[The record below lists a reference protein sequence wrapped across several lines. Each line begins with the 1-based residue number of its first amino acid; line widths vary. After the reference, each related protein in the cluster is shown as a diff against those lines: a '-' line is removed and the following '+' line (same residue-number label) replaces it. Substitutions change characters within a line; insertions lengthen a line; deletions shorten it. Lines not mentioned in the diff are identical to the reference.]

1 MAEVGDKIVR
11 SIYQVVI
18 FAFKLAPMDPQL
30 AWAIGL
36 LALAALATS
45 FFRRRSRRDG
55 PSAADS
61 ARLSLLAHKT
71 DSAVLIT
78 NHDGLIEWINEGFTR
93 VSGHKLA
100 DVVGKPPGAVLA
112 GPIHNARGVHRIRE
126 GMNAG
131 KPFAVELLCAHKS
144 GHRYWLSVNFTPVFD
159 KMERLLNFV
168 GVGFDVT
175 ARKRVED
182 ELSRLQKR
190 NELLLNS
197 AGDGIV
203 GLDLQGSIIY
213 VNRTAAELTA
223 WEPSELIGKPASTI
237 IYQLKPARE
246 AQEGSF
252 MAAALQDGSVQV
264 GETDMFR
271 EKSGAS
277 FPVEY
282 TSAPIQ
288 EGQNSL
294 GTVLVFRDVTDRRQN
309 ETMRYQQARKSG
321 FRADIGFALGAND
334 SLRNLLQKCAQS
346 MVKHFDAAFARIW
359 TLNSE
364 DNMLELEASAGLYT
378 HLDGP
383 HSRIPIGTMKVGILA
398 REGLPQMTNDVL
410 NDYYVQDKAWAK
422 REKLIAFAGYPL
434 LVEGR
439 IVGAMA
445 MFSRSRLPNDTIEIL
460 GSVADSLAQG
470 ILRKRAEEKIIEQ
483 AALLDKAQ
491 DSILVIDL
499 SNRISYWNK
508 SAERLYGWP
517 GREVQGKRADQLLFR
532 DITHFEQAKA
542 AVLECGEWKGELCQ
556 VNSGDGTV
564 VVESEWT
571 LVHDDAGMP
580 KSILVVN
587 TDLTERKKIEAQ
599 LLRNQRM
606 ESIGTLAG
614 GIAHDLNNALAPIMM
629 SVEVLKQKLQDDQSR
644 RMLSIL
650 ESSAKR
656 GADMVKQVLTFAR
669 GVDGERVLLQ
679 TRHLLK
685 EVGKI
690 VSDTFPKT
698 IQLKTSLAE
707 NLWTIMGDATQLHQV
722 LLNLAVNARDAMPEG
737 GTLTI
742 SAENEMV
749 ETSFDSEQ
757 AVKPGF
763 YVVIKVTDT
772 GTGIPREILDKIFE
786 PFFTTKEMGK
796 GTGLGLATVLGIVKS
811 HGGVVQVQ
819 TEVNKGTTFVIYLP
833 ALENASA
840 AHGEGENKKLL
851 TGNGEVILVVDD
863 ETSVL
868 SITKETLETYGY
880 RVIPARDGTEAV
892 AAFTTHRDKI
902 KLVLSDMLMPFMD
915 GPATIR
921 VLRKLEPNLRIIA
934 ASGLMD
940 HDKVRD
946 ATGMDSIAFLLKPY
960 TAERLLAMV
969 HKMIHSDPNSVD
981 TASNVSALP
990 KLRITPSANDKAA

>member
-1 MAEVGDKIVR
+1 VQFFR
-11 SIYQVVI
+11 STYQPVI
-18 FAFKLAPMDPQL
+18 LGFKLPPTDLQL
-30 AWAIGL
+30 AWGVGL
-36 LALAALATS
+36 LALAAVVTLS
-45 FFRRRSRRDG
+45 FLRRSRGARN
-55 PSAADS
+55 SAADS

-93 VSGHKLA
+93 VSGHKLG
-100 DVVGKPPGAVLA
+100 DIVGKPPGAVLA
-112 GPIHNARGVHRIRE
+112 GTIHNARGVQKIRE

-144 GHRYWLSVNFTPVFD
+144 GHRYWLSINFTPVFD

-182 ELSRLQKR
+182 ELARLHKR

-213 VNRTAAELTA
+213 LNATAAHLTA
-223 WEPSELIGKPASTI
+223 WDPAELIGKPASTI
-237 IYQLKPARE
+237 IYQLRSGGAPKMSRSAPDDN
-246 AQEGSF
+246 F
-252 MAAALQDGSVQV
+252 LAAALQDGTVQV

-271 EKSGAS
+271 EKDGAC
-277 FPVEY
+277 FAVEY
-282 TSAPIQ
+282 TSAPIR
-288 EGQNSL
+288 EGNNSL
-294 GTVLVFRDVTDRRQN
+294 GTVLVFRDITDRRQS
-309 ETMRYQQARKSG
+309 ETMRYQQARKAA

-334 SLRNLLQKCAQS
+334 SLRNVLQKCAQS
-346 MVKHFDAAFARIW
+346 LVKHFEAALARIW
-359 TLNSE
+359 TFNHE
-364 DNMLELEASAGLYT
+364 ENMLELQASSGLYT
-378 HLDGP
+378 HLDGQ
-383 HSRIPIGTMKVGILA
+383 HAHIPLGTMKVGILA
-398 REGLPQMTNDVL
+398 REGLPQITNDLL
-410 NDYYVQDKAWAK
+410 NDHTLQDKEWAK
-422 REKLIAFAGYPL
+422 REKLAAFAGYPL

-439 IVGAMA
+439 LVGVMA
-445 MFSRSRLPNDTIEIL
+445 MFSRARLPSDTIEIL
-460 GSVADSLAQG
+460 GSVADSIAQG
-470 ILRKRAEEKIIEQ
+470 ILRKRAEEKITQQ

-491 DSILVIDL
+491 DAIMVIDL
-499 SNRISYWNK
+499 SHRITYWNR
-508 SAERLYGWP
+508 SAERLYGWSA
-517 GREVQGKRADQLLFR
+517 REVQGKRADQLLFR
-532 DITHFEQAKA
+532 DTDYFEKAKA
-542 AVLECGEWKGELCQ
+542 AALEYGEWKGESCH
-556 VNSGDGTV
+556 VHSGDQNV

-571 LVHDDAGMP
+571 LVHDDTGSP
-580 KSILVVN
+580 KSILIVN

-599 LLRNQRM
+599 FLRNQRM

-690 VSDTFPKT
+690 VGETFPKT
-698 IQLKTSLAE
+698 ILLKTSFAE

-737 GTLTI
+737 GTLTL

-749 ETSFDSEQ
+749 EASRDP
-757 AVKPGF
+757 ANNLKPGF
-763 YVVIKVTDT
+763 YVVIKVGDT
-772 GTGIPREILDKIFE
+772 GTGIPKEILDKIFE

-811 HGGVVQVQ
+811 HAGIVQVQ
-819 TEVNKGTTFVIYLP
+819 TEVGKGTSFVIYLP
-833 ALENASA
+833 ALENAA
-840 AHGEGENKKLL
+840 TAKGDGDRKELL
-851 TGNGEVILVVDD
+851 TGNGELILVVDD
-863 ETSVL
+863 EASVL
-868 SITKETLETYGY
+868 SMTKETLETYGY
-880 RVIPARDGTEAV
+880 RVLAAKDGTEAV
-892 AAFTTHRDKI
+892 AAFTTHRQNI

-921 VLRKLEPNLRIIA
+921 VLRKLDPHLRIIA

-946 ATGMDSIAFLLKPY
+946 ATGMDNIAFLLKPY
-960 TAERLLAMV
+960 TAEKLLTTV
-969 HKMIHSDPNSVD
+969 HKMIHSDPNAAE
-981 TASNVSALP
+981 TT
-990 KLRITPSANDKAA
+990 ITPIAPAADKAA